1 MLPGEKA
8 QVSLTVFIDDDV
20 AAQMNMGSTR
30 LEETLVIHTALG
42 RDHFVAIGGEYG
54 TTNSASISHEAR
66 PDRRTQ
72 SAHVS
77 RQASLGL
84 SDYPDLSGS

>member
-8 QVSLTVFIDDDV
+8 QVSLTVFIDDSV

-42 RDHFVAIGGEYG
+42 RDHFVAISGEYG
-54 TTNSASISHEAR
+54 TINLASISHGVC
-66 PDRRTQ
+66 PDLRMQ
-72 SAHVS
+72 SAPAS
-77 RQASLGL
+77 RQASPGL
-84 SDYPDLSGS
+84 SDYPDLSGN